1 MLNQNNCNM
10 KKKNGF
16 NIMLFVFII
25 NLIFILSCTKGGKSN
40 SSGSLLQVDKDFSE
54 MSMKDGMFKAFLFY
68 IAEDG
73 VILSDNSFPTKGKAA
88 LIESFAGRSD
98 TSFVL
103 TWDPLYE
110 KISDSGDL
118 GYTYGIHS
126 TLNRATGQ
134 ITKGTYITVWLE
146 QADGSW
152 KFVLDTGT
160 QGLPD
165 LNAVSQLLIS
175 GKGCKNTKN

>member
-1 MLNQNNCNM
+1 M

-40 SSGSLLQVDKDFSE
+40 SSGSLLQADRDFSA
-54 MSMKDGMFKAFLFY
+54 MSVKEGMFRAFLYY

-73 VILSDNSFPTKGKAA
+73 VILRDNSFPAKGKKT
-88 LIESFAGRSD
+88 LSERFAGKSD

-103 TWDPLYE
+103 SWDPLYE
-110 KISDSGDL
+110 KISESGEL

-126 TLNRATGQ
+126 TIDKATGQ
-134 ITKGTYITVWLE
+134 ITKGTYITVWLK

-175 GKGCKNTKN
+175 GEGGKDPEN

>member
-1 MLNQNNCNM
+1 M
-10 KKKNGF
+10 KNKNGF
-16 NIMLFVFII
+16 NIMLFVIII
-25 NLIFILSCTKGGKSN
+25 NLIFILSCTKGSKNN
-40 SSGSLLQVDKDFSE
+40 SSGSLLKADRDFSY
-54 MSMKDGMFKAFLFY
+54 MSVKEGMFKAFLFY
-68 IAEDG
+68 IAEEG
-73 VILSDNSFPTKGKAA
+73 VILRDNSFPSKGKQA
-88 LIESFAGRSD
+88 LSERFAGKSD

-103 TWDPLYE
+103 SWDPLYE
-110 KISDSGDL
+110 KISDSGEL

-126 TLNRATGQ
+126 TLDKATGQ
-134 ITKGTYITVWLE
+134 ITKGTYITIWLR

-175 GKGCKNTKN
+175 GEGGKNPKN

>member
-1 MLNQNNCNM
+1 M

-25 NLIFILSCTKGGKSN
+25 HLFFILSCTSEPKNKQA
-40 SSGSLLQVDKDFSE
+40 GSLLEVDRQFSDLSVRE
-54 MSMKDGMFKAFLFY
+54 GMFKAFQSY
-68 IAEDG
+68 IADDG
-73 VILSDNSFPTKGKAA
+73 VILRDNSFPSKGKEA
-88 LIESFAGRSD
+88 LMKRFSGKSD

-103 TWDPLYE
+103 SWEPMYE
-110 KISDSGDL
+110 KISSGGDL

-126 TLNRATGQ
+126 TLEKATGS
-134 ITKGTYITVWLE
+134 ITRGTYITIWLR
-146 QADGSW
+146 QPDGSW

-165 LNAVSQLLIS
+165 PDSL
-175 GKGCKNTKN
+175 